1 MFNPLI
7 SNLNIRKG
15 HYLNLPSP
23 FWLYVYFLWPVEIG
37 NELFWYIFDGEPQA
51 KNGFIE
57 LDDSKPGL
65 GIELSQKYLNEFDIE
80 I

>member
-1 MFNPLI
+1 MTNKGLFEWTNFNKIIPHFGSKRIVNKSLI
-7 SNLNIRKG
+7 SSNFVASL
-15 HYLNLPSP
+15 
-23 FWLYVYFLWPVEIG
+23 
-37 NELFWYIFDGEPQA
+37 ELA

>member
-1 MFNPLI
+1 MPEVQEALKDATTPMVD
-7 SNLNIRKG
+7 LDTT
-15 HYLNLPSP
+15 
-23 FWLYVYFLWPVEIG
+23 G
-37 NELFWYIFDGEPQA
+37 NAVD
-51 KNGFIE
+51 IE

>member
-1 MFNPLI
+1 MNTSIKDVRAKLYTW
-7 SNLNIRKG
+7 KG
-15 HYLNLPSP
+15 P
-23 FWLYVYFLWPVEIG
+23 VQIWPVEIG

-65 GIELSQKYLNEFDIE
+65 GIELSKKYLNEFDIE